1 MRKQLLSL
9 AAATLMSGGAAL
21 TAAPASAMPIAAG
34 AVSNNSV
41 SAPVENVRCRGCG
54 WGIAAGVL
62 GGALIGSA
70 IANSRPYYYDG
81 PYGGPY
87 APAPVYGPGPG
98 YGYYG
103 DGGDAVAYCMSR
115 FKSYDPRSGTY
126 LGYDGYRH
134 PCP

>member
-1 MRKQLLSL
+1 MRKQFLSL
-9 AAATLMSGGAAL
+9 AAAALMSGGAAL
-21 TAAPASAMPIAAG
+21 TAAPASAMPITASAAL
-34 AVSNNSV
+34 NNSV

-62 GGALIGSA
+62 GGALLGSA

-81 PYGGPY
+81 PY

-98 YGYYG
+98 YYAG
-103 DGGDAVAYCMSR
+103 DDAVAYCMSR

>member
-1 MRKQLLSL
+1 
-9 AAATLMSGGAAL
+9 
-21 TAAPASAMPIAAG
+21 MPIAG
-34 AVSNNSV
+34 AAALNNSI
-41 SAPVENVRCRGCG
+41 SAPVEAVHCHGCG

-62 GGALIGSA
+62 GGAIIGGA

-87 APAPVYGPGPG
+87 GPAPVYGPGPYAPG
-98 YGYYG
+98 PGYY
-103 DGGDAVAYCMSR
+103 DDGDAVRYCMSR